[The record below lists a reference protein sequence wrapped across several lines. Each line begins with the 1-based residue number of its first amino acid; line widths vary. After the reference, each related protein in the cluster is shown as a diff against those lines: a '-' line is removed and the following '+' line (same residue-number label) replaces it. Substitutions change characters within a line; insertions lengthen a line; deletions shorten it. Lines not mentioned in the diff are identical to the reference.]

1 MIRRGVLVGNLFL
14 CMALA
19 GCGGRSGAGDLAGE
33 GQERISCAIGPGVGW
48 TEDCLI
54 EQDRDLLTVRHVDG
68 GFRRF
73 QIVHDGRGVV
83 PADGA
88 EQATIVV
95 VGKSLAN
102 GTIEVRDRR
111 TGERDD
117 IPVDEVV
124 ARLLTI
130 CQ

>member
-1 MIRRGVLVGNLFL
+1 MTRPGVLVGSFFL
-14 CMALA
+14 CLGLA
-19 GCGGRSGAGDLAGE
+19 GCGRRSGAGEQAGE

-48 TEDCLI
+48 TEDCLV

-88 EQATIVV
+88 EQAAIVV
-95 VGKSLAN
+95 VGK
-102 GTIEVRDRR
+102 GMIELSVGKDRYR
-111 TGERDD
+111 L
-117 IPVDEVV
+117 P
-124 ARLLTI
+124 ARLSERKS
-130 CQ
+130 

>member
-88 EQATIVV
+88 EQAAIVV
-95 VGKSLAN
+95 VGK
-102 GTIEVRDRR
+102 GMIELSVGQDRYR
-111 TGERDD
+111 L
-117 IPVDEVV
+117 P
-124 ARLLTI
+124 ARLS
-130 CQ
+130 QRKN